1 VAFSVDKPVNSREII
16 GLRAVQACD
25 GVCIGAM
32 TNLDKIFAR
41 TEIGVFAQSV
51 PVDIK
56 KLIHR

>member
-1 VAFSVDKPVNSREII
+1 VDKPVNSREII

-25 GVCIGAM
+25 GVCIAVM
-32 TNLDKIFAR
+32 TNLDKIFEGV
-41 TEIGVFAQSV
+41 EIGVFAQSV